1 MPRVYIIDDDESVNR
16 ALARLLRSAGFETR
30 AFASVE
36 AFTNAEF
43 EATDGCVVADV
54 RMPGGSGLDL
64 PARLHRL
71 GRELPVIFL
80 TAQDSRAT
88 RAAARRAGA
97 AGFFRKPVDDQ
108 ALIDAI
114 KWALGKGR

>member
-1 MPRVYIIDDDESVNR
+1 MPKVYIIDDDESVSR
-16 ALARLLRSAGFETR
+16 ALNRLLRSAGFDTR
-30 AFASVE
+30 TFATVK
-36 AFTNAEF
+36 AFTDSEF
-43 EATDGCVVADV
+43 ESADGCVLADV

-64 PARLHRL
+64 PERLHRL

-80 TAQDSRAT
+80 TAQDTETT

-97 AGFFRKPVDDQ
+97 AGFFHKPVDDQ

-114 KWALGKGR
+114 EWALVNGR